1 MKSNFLKRFWALK
14 LLLCEIRTKIRRI
27 LKTGVMAV
35 KKRNQNAIFALLKK
49 ATVIKLHDTYFKPF
63 LSETEI
69 LTAVKKIADEIAAD
83 YKNETPIFVGVL
95 NGAFMFVADFLKQ
108 YQHPC
113 EVSFVKLS
121 SYQGLTST
129 GIVETLLDVNENI
142 ENRSVIILEDI
153 IDTGRTLQQLVHLF
167 SNTNVKE
174 FKIASLFFKEDAYNG
189 EYTIDYI
196 GIKIPDK
203 FIVGYGLD
211 YNELGRNLRAV
222 YQLNQKHMINLV
234 LFGKPGAGKGTQAE
248 FLKEKYN
255 LKHISTGDLFRYNMK
270 NNTELGQLAKSYID
284 KGDLV
289 PDEVTIKM
297 LQDDVEKNPD
307 ASGFIFDGFPR
318 TTAQAEALDAFLGI
332 KNMKI
337 DATIALEANDDILIE
352 RLLERGKV
360 SGRSDDQDVDKIRNR
375 FDEYNEKT
383 APLKEFYEA
392 QGKFHSVN
400 GIGAIEDITARLA
413 KVIEEL

>member
-1 MKSNFLKRFWALK
+1 MKTR
-14 LLLCEIRTKIRRI
+14 CIRSKKQNQSLI
-27 LKTGVMAV
+27 LAV
-35 KKRNQNAIFALLKK
+35 PKMN
-49 ATVIKLHDTYFKPF
+49 TVIKLHDEYFKPF
-63 LSETEI
+63 LSEEEI
-69 LTAVKKIADEIAAD
+69 LAAVKKIADEIASD

-95 NGAFMFVADFLKQ
+95 NGAFMFVSDLLKA

-113 EVSFVKLS
+113 EVSFVKMS
-121 SYQGLTST
+121 SYGGLTST
-129 GIVETLLDVNENI
+129 GIVETLLDVSEDI
-142 ENRSVIILEDI
+142 EGRSVIILEDI
-153 IDTGRTLQQLVHLF
+153 IDTGRTLQELIHMF
-167 SNTNVKE
+167 SNINVKE
-174 FKIASLFFKEDAYNG
+174 FKIASLFYKSEIYNG
-189 EYTIDYI
+189 EYTIDYV
-196 GIKIPDK
+196 GLEIPDK

-211 YNELGRNLRAV
+211 YKELGRNLREV

-270 NNTELGQLAKSYID
+270 NETDLGKLAKSYID

-297 LQDDVEKNPD
+297 LEDAVEKNPD

-318 TTAQAEALDAFLGI
+318 TAAQAEALDNFLAT

-337 DATIALEANDDILIE
+337 DATIALEANDEILIE

-360 SGRSDDQDVDKIRNR
+360 SGRTDDQDEAKIRNR
-375 FDEYNEKT
+375 FDEYNQKT
-383 APLKEFYEA
+383 AGIY
-392 QGKFHSVN
+392 S
-400 GIGAIEDITARLA
+400 IGAF
-413 KVIEEL
+413 EL

>member
-1 MKSNFLKRFWALK
+1 L
-14 LLLCEIRTKIRRI
+14 I
-27 LKTGVMAV
+27 
-35 KKRNQNAIFALLKK
+35 Q
-49 ATVIKLHDTYFKPF
+49 LHDKFFKPF
-63 LSETEI
+63 ISEKEI
-69 LTAVKKIADEIAAD
+69 QQAVQRIADKVAED
-83 YKNETPIFVGVL
+83 YKEQTPIFIGVL
-95 NGAFMFVADFLKQ
+95 NGSFMFVADFLKA

-129 GIVETLLDVNENI
+129 GIVETLLDLPDNI
-142 ENRSVIILEDI
+142 EGRSVIILEDI
-153 IDTGRTLQQLVHLF
+153 IDTGRTLKELVHLF

-174 FKIASLFFKEDAYNG
+174 FKIASLFYKSEVYNG
-189 EYTIDYI
+189 EYAIDYF
-196 GIKIPDK
+196 GIEIPNR

-211 YNELGRNLRAV
+211 YNELGRNLKEV
-222 YQLNQKHMINLV
+222 YELNQKHMINLV

-248 FLKEKYN
+248 FLKEQYN
-255 LKHISTGDLFRYNMK
+255 LKHISTGDLFRFNMK
-270 NNTELGQLAKSYID
+270 NNTELGQLAKSYMD

-318 TTAQAEALDAFLGI
+318 TTAQAEALDAFLATKG
-332 KNMKI
+332 MKI
-337 DATIALEANDDILIE
+337 DATIALEANDEILIQ

-360 SGRSDDQDVDKIRNR
+360 SGRSDDQDEDKIRNR
-375 FDEYNEKT
+375 FDEYNQKT
-383 APLKEFYEA
+383 APLKDFYDE

-400 GIGAIEDITARLA
+400 GIGAIDEITMRLG